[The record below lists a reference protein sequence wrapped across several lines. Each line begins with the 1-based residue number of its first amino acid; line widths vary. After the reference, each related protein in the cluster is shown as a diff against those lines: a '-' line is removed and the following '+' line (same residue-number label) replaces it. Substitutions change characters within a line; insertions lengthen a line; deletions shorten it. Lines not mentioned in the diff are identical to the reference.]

1 MTRPLEGIRVLE
13 LTVAVAGPV
22 AGHTLADL
30 GAEVLKIEP
39 PFGRSR
45 KPSEYLVTEPD
56 DRPWDKVPKFNELN
70 RGKRS
75 VVLDLAKPGG
85 RDAFHA
91 LVRQSD
97 VVLINFSARVLGQLG
112 LRYEDLRAVREDII
126 LVALTGFGTSG
137 PHESRISYGPGVDA
151 MSGLAFMTGYAGGS
165 PMKAGNHYFDQHTGM
180 LTALATIAALRHR
193 QQTGVGQFV
202 DVSMFQGGTLTT
214 GEVTLASQLGIAV
227 PPRQGS
233 TDVNAVPHNLYACRG
248 EEEWVAIAVQTD
260 EQWSALCAALGRP
273 ELAADPAY
281 ATLAARRAR
290 RDEIDAIV
298 AGWCAPQ
305 DGAAV
310 QQALQERG
318 IPAGVVLR
326 AAGMLR
332 DEHLLA
338 RQSNPFVPDPD
349 MGPQPVPAVAWHYE
363 QMQERPAD
371 PAPRFGEHTAE
382 MLTSLVG
389 LTAAEIEQL
398 RQDQVIT
405 TEPVRGGH

>member
-1 MTRPLEGIRVLE
+1 MARPLEGIRVLE

-70 RGKRS
+70 RGKQS
-75 VVLDLAKPGG
+75 VVLDLAKPAG
-85 RDAFHA
+85 RDAFLA

-97 VVLINFSARVLGQLG
+97 VVLINFSARVLDQLG
-112 LRYEDLRAVREDII
+112 LRYEDLRAVKDDVI

-137 PHESRISYGPGVDA
+137 PYQQRISYGPGVDA
-151 MSGLAFMTGYAGGS
+151 MSGLAFMTGYLGGS

-193 QQTGVGQFV
+193 QQTGAGQFV
-202 DVSMFQGGTLTT
+202 DVSMFQAGSLTT
-214 GEVTLASQLGIAV
+214 GEVMLSSQLGIAV

-248 EEEWVAIAVQTD
+248 DQEWVAIAVQTD
-260 EQWSALCAALGRP
+260 EQWAALCAVLGRP
-273 ELAADPAY
+273 ELAAAPAY
-281 ATLAARRAR
+281 STLAARRGR

-305 DGAAV
+305 DSAAV
-310 QQALQERG
+310 QETLQASG
-318 IPAGVVLR
+318 VPAGAVLR
-326 AAGMLR
+326 AAGMLQ
-332 DEHLLA
+332 DAHLVA

-349 MGPQPVPAVAWHYE
+349 MGPQPVPAVAWHYDR
-363 QMQERPAD
+363 MQERPVA

-382 MLTSLVG
+382 VLTSRLG
-389 LTAAEIEQL
+389 LTAADIERL
-398 RQDQVIT
+398 RQDGVIT